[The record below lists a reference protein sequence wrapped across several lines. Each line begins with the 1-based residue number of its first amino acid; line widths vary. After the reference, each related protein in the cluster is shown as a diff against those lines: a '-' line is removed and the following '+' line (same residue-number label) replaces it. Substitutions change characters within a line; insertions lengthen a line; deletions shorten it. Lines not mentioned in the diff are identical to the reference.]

1 MHPPRIKSAPAGR
14 TKSKKTSVL
23 HEIEEWVL
31 GGKEHEPETSR
42 IHSGQ
47 LAENITEERLLRA
60 RMMELGKERFKILS
74 KYEHE
79 IQTFKDKQKRKGFRI
94 KFNRP
99 QSATFPSAAERKIMA
114 DGPRSETHS
123 ASSLMFIA
131 PVIRPKTVQ
140 FQADLSRRGNPATTS
155 NVNNRPRTVS
165 AQTKIHNTNDDVQ
178 VEEWT
183 PLAMTTD
190 WSRPSTAGHDKVIR
204 SVSSHSFPSFI
215 SSRNQKSNETS
226 IAKEPR
232 FFALESSL
240 SKNYITDC
248 KTDVPTIIRNIE
260 ALRKP
265 IKIGSKEARRE
276 LELKIKM
283 FMEENNIV
291 F

>member
-14 TKSKKTSVL
+14 LKSKKTSVL
-23 HEIEEWVL
+23 HDIEEWVL
-31 GGKEHEPETSR
+31 SGKEHEPETSR

-74 KYEHE
+74 KYDHE

-99 QSATFPSAAERKIMA
+99 QSASFPAAAERRLMA
-114 DGPRSETHS
+114 DGPKSDTHS

-131 PVIRPKTVQ
+131 PMIRPKTVQ
-140 FQADLSRRGNPATTS
+140 FEAGSPRRENFATG
-155 NVNNRPRTVS
+155 NVNNRPRTVP
-165 AQTKIHNTNDDVQ
+165 AQTKLLNQTGEVQ
-178 VEEWT
+178 VEDWT

-190 WSRPSTAGHDKVIR
+190 WSRPSTAGNEKVIR

-215 SSRNQKSNETS
+215 SARNQKTNEMS
-226 IAKEPR
+226 ISKEPR
-232 FFALESSL
+232 FFALENSL
-240 SKNYITDC
+240 SKNYKTDC
-248 KTDVPTIIRNIE
+248 KTDVQTIIRNIE

-265 IKIGSKEARRE
+265 IKIGGKEARKE
-276 LELKIKM
+276 LELKVKI